1 MAQRKKEYLSEWVEV
16 DTDALPT
23 GAAKKY
29 ETYQAAQ
36 KKARE
41 AREAFEASLTTALK
55 PHRPESW
62 AVPVF
67 GYRFGKVTLNW
78 SKPSPTRASRA
89 NALKL
94 S

>member
-1 MAQRKKEYLSEWVEV
+1 MAQQKKEYLCKWVDI

-23 GAAKKY
+23 GSVKKY

-36 KKARE
+36 QKARK

-55 PHRPESW
+55 PHRPKPW

-78 SKPSPTRASRA
+78 TKPSPTRASKA
-89 NALKL
+89 DALKL